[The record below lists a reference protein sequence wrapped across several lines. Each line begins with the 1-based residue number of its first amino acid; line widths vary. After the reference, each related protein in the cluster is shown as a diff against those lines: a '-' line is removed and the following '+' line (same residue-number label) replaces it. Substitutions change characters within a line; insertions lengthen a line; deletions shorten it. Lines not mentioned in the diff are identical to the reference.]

1 MRLASLQPNDLIG
14 SPMLP
19 PSREWFFA
27 IPDIYD
33 PVNEDHPL
41 VWVATEGD
49 ETGRFCALVA
59 PLDACILNGK
69 EGKGKCLK
77 PPREPAAYD
86 FAHIADT
93 PLADGTVVR
102 TARLAGNIDHFG
114 DGGIGA
120 TVDHYANTGSGFAR
134 VRYVVDERR
143 GGLFACGAVDPTVT
157 AWQSLV
163 LRASAL
169 SGDWRWVQELRSHR
183 MAGVQ
188 FVNVPGFRPTVDR
201 APTRASCTYSLTASL
216 SGERIISTW
225 ETIMEPVTAALE
237 VVATRTF
244 PVVLEGV
251 VTGDYRVILPGALSW
266 DELPLPASIDHEGT
280 IDSVIGS
287 FTGFERDGNM
297 IYGTADFYNTDDAM
311 RVVDLN
317 DAGSGVGWSIEL
329 DADDA
334 EYMDRDDLP
343 EGLDLTNAPDET
355 AELLVVRR
363 ARLRVVSAVVSA
375 AFIETSSPKRAPVA
389 ATMRFP
395 AHTFS
400 PLGAP
405 MTTSTSPRI
414 TFNTGGIVTNGP
426 VVGDTWTTT
435 VPTDVKPAAAAPAC
449 SCSQLAVDPA
459 MPDAPVVDDVVPEDS
474 GADATAAAVADVM
487 EWRETADARIS
498 MLEDLIAQ
506 IQAERITAEEV
517 AVVTA
522 E

>member
-1 MRLASLQPNDLIG
+1 
-14 SPMLP
+14 
-19 PSREWFFA
+19 
-27 IPDIYD
+27 
-33 PVNEDHPL
+33 
-41 VWVATEGD
+41 
-49 ETGRFCALVA
+49 
-59 PLDACILNGK
+59 
-69 EGKGKCLK
+69 LK
-77 PPREPAAYD
+77 PPREPAEYD

-93 PLADGTVVR
+93 PIADGTVVR
-102 TARLAGNIDHFG
+102 TARLAGNINHFG
-114 DGGIGA
+114 DGGLGA

-134 VRYVVDERR
+134 VRYIVDERR
-143 GGLFACGAVDPTVT
+143 GGLFACGVIDPTVT

-201 APTRASCTYSLTASL
+201 APTRASCAYSLTASL

-225 ETIMEPVTAALE
+225 ESTSMEPVTAALE

-266 DELPLPASIDHEGT
+266 DVLPLPATIDHEGT
-280 IDSVIGS
+280 IGSVIGS
-287 FTGFERDGNM
+287 FTGFSRDGKV
-297 IYGTADFYNTDDAM
+297 IVGTADFVNTDDAV
-311 RVVDLN
+311 RVVELH
-317 DAGSGVGWSIEL
+317 DAKQGVGWSIEF
-329 DADDA
+329 DADDTVFMSRS
-334 EYMDRDDLP
+334 ELP
-343 EGLDLTNAPDET
+343 EGVDLTNAPDEN
-355 AELLVVRR
+355 AEFMVVRQ

-375 AFIETSSPKRAPVA
+375 AFAETSSPDTPGPVA

-395 AHTFS
+395 SHIFS
-400 PLGAP
+400 TSGVP
-405 MTTSTSPRI
+405 MTTSSSPA
-414 TFNTGGIVTNGP
+414 V
-426 VVGDTWTTT
+426 
-435 VPTDVKPAAAAPAC
+435 AAPAC

-459 MPDAPVVDDVVPEDS
+459 MPDAPVVDVVVPGS
-474 GADATAAAVADVM
+474 GADTTATAVADVM
-487 EWRETADARIS
+487 KWRETADARIS